1 MLFFCKKY
9 NAKWCFVPKFWI
21 LIWNNCKSHK
31 SVILRKII
39 RYQPIYKCKLF
50 ISMFLKFNN
59 LFVAFPIFQDMRHF
73 WPESLDSSNRQN
85 SSADPKRSKRSRLKP
100 TSSWNGQ
107 SNIFVMYENKS
118 FTWWNCDNLVAI
130 RVFIELSV
138 LFNFKLDSAGDW
150 GTALLR
156 S

>member
-1 MLFFCKKY
+1 M
-9 NAKWCFVPKFWI
+9 I
-21 LIWNNCKSHK
+21 
-31 SVILRKII
+31 
-39 RYQPIYKCKLF
+39 
-50 ISMFLKFNN
+50 N

-107 SNIFVMYENKS
+107 SNILVKYENKS

-138 LFNFKLDSAGDW
+138 LFNFKLDSVGGLGNSA
-150 GTALLR
+150 AQELSFHYASQRKLR
-156 S
+156 HFRDERELKVKILNKIKRIRAFTQPV